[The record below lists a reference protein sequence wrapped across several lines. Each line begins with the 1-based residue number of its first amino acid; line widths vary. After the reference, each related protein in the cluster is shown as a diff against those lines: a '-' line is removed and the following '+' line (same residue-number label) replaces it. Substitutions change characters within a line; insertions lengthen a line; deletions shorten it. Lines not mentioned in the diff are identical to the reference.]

1 MPETYGMTAAEA
13 ARRAASGD
21 ARAIA
26 RVISALEDGSEWGR
40 EAAGL
45 LREAALGGSDAAAAA
60 PRSRV
65 IGVTG
70 PPGSGKS
77 SLVDRLI
84 ADSRSRGRR
93 VGVLAVDPSSPFSGG
108 ALLGDRIRMRSGWD
122 DEGVFI
128 RSLASRGRLGGLSLA
143 TADSACVL
151 EAAGCEDIFIET
163 AGVGQSE
170 VDVAGIADLV
180 VVICVPGLGDDIQ
193 AIKAGIMEIGDV
205 FAVNKADRGGAE
217 RTIVELRDE
226 LDDRGAPVVAVSAET
241 GAGLPELTTAID
253 ARYAELLASGRIA
266 ARRAGTGLPRASTI
280 ERGGES

>member
-1 MPETYGMTAAEA
+1 MPATYGMTAAEA

-40 EAAGL
+40 EAASL
-45 LREAALGGSDAAAAA
+45 LREAAPGGPAAA

-84 ADSRSRGRR
+84 ADSRGRGRR
-93 VGVLAVDPSSPFSGG
+93 VGVLAIDPSSPFSGG

-143 TADSACVL
+143 TAESARAL
-151 EAAGCEDIFIET
+151 EAAGFEDIFIET

-170 VDVAGIADLV
+170 VDVAGIADLAV
-180 VVICVPGLGDDIQ
+180 VVCVPGLGDDIQ

-217 RTIVELRDE
+217 RTVAELRDE
-226 LDDRGAPVVAVSAET
+226 LDDRGAPVIAVSAQT
-241 GAGLPELTTAID
+241 GAGLPELTAAID
-253 ARYAELLASGRIA
+253 ARYAELRASGRIA
-266 ARRAGTGLPRASTI
+266 ARRAGTGLQRA
-280 ERGGES
+280 